1 MSLRLRIALGSVIVG
16 AAVLGLKYLAFVLTG
31 SVALYSDALES
42 IVNVASSFATLLAVW
57 YASKPADSNHP
68 YGHDKAEY
76 FAAVLVGVMIVL
88 AALSIFKAAWEGYH
102 SAEVA
107 GYTVKGLAV
116 NGLASVLNCIW
127 AVLLI
132 RFGRKNGS
140 PALEADGQHLMTD
153 VVTSVGVL
161 VGVILVFLTG
171 WRQLDSLLAGLVGL
185 NVLWSGWTLMKASV
199 SGLMDEAASTDVQ
212 DMLRGLISE
221 YGEGAIEAHDLRTRL
236 AGRLT
241 FVDFHLVV
249 PGEMSVDA
257 AHDICDRIEQA
268 IGKSLPGARV
278 TIHVEPE
285 HKAKHSGIVVL

>member
-1 MSLRLRIALGSVIVG
+1 MSLRLRIAFGSVIVG

-88 AALSIFKAAWEGYH
+88 AALSIFNAAWEGYH
-102 SAEVA
+102 ATEA
-107 GYTVKGLAV
+107 ADYTVKGLAV
-116 NGLASVLNCIW
+116 NGLASVLNCGW

-132 RFGRKNGS
+132 RFGRKHGS

-161 VGVILVFLTG
+161 VGVVLVFLTG

-221 YGEGAIEAHDLRTRL
+221 HGEGAIEAHDLRTRQ
-236 AGRLT
+236 AGRVT

-268 IGKSLPGARV
+268 IGKALPGARV